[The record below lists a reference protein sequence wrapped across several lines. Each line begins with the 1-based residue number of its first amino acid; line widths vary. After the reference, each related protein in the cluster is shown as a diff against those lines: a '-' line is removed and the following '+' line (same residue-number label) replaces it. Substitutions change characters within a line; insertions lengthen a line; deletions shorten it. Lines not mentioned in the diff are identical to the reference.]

1 MLQDKDVKKIQ
12 ELKADFT
19 PAKVSAEDIFSRF
32 KALKLSEG
40 LSEFK
45 WFKTRG
51 YDFKMVLAL
60 LVSMVV
66 SSDKTV
72 NSYLNSPTGEG
83 STMGKDVFYRLKN
96 SPFIC
101 WRMLMWH
108 LVRRFL
114 TVTSKDSDVDDTSSR
129 YLVFDDTTLSKTG
142 KRIEKIGKVWDHV
155 TNSYVL
161 GFKVLVMMCWD
172 GKSSIPLDFSLHREK
187 GKKRERPFGMSKKQI
202 RKQYSCK
209 RIKDSY
215 TAKRVEELD
224 TNKIQM
230 VLRMFFTAI
239 YRGLR
244 VDYVLV
250 DSWFT
255 CDALIQAI
263 RSVKDKEVHL
273 IGMYKFAKTKFEYQ
287 GKSLTHAQI
296 NNMPGKPRRCRSLGY
311 QYKQARVLYQG
322 VEICLFFSRRGKNDK
337 WKVLLMTDTKLTF
350 RGLIGHYQARWVV
363 EVFNRVS
370 LLSMRGVGDGCR

>member
-1 MLQDKDVKKIQ
+1 MLQDKDIKKIQ
-12 ELKADFT
+12 ELQADFT
-19 PAKVSAEDIFSRF
+19 PSRVSADDIFSRF
-32 KALKLSEG
+32 KALKLSECF
-40 LSEFK
+40 SEFNF
-45 WFKTRG
+45 FKRRG
-51 YDFKMVLAL
+51 YDFRMVLAV

-66 SSDKTV
+66 SPEKTV
-72 NSYLNSPTGEG
+72 NSFLTSPTGEG
-83 STMGKDVFYRLKN
+83 SSMGKDVFYRLKN
-96 SPFIC
+96 SPVIC
-101 WRMLMWH
+101 WRMIMWH
-108 LVRRFL
+108 LVHRFL
-114 TVTSKDSDVDDTSSR
+114 KVTSQDKDVDDSSSR
-129 YLVFDDTTLSKTG
+129 YLIFDDTTLSKTG

-161 GFKVLVMMCWD
+161 GFKLLVMMYWD
-172 GKSSIPLDFSLHREK
+172 GKSAIPLDFSLHREK
-187 GKKRERPFGMSKKQI
+187 GKKDERPFGMT
-202 RKQYSCK
+202 RKELKRQYSCK

-263 RSVKDKEVHL
+263 RSVKNKEVHL

-296 NNMPGKPRRCRSLGY
+296 NNMLGKPRRCRSLGY
-311 QYKQARVLYQG
+311 QYKQAKVMYQG
-322 VEICLFFSRRGKNDK
+322 VEICLFFSRRGKHDN
-337 WKVLLMTDTKLTF
+337 WKVLLTTDTKLTF
-350 RGLIGHYQARWVV
+350 KKLT
-363 EVFNRVS
+363 
-370 LLSMRGVGDGCR
+370 LSITR